1 MQSIKGVK
9 KMKRIQKIKNTKNI
23 GKRRR
28 GFTVLELMLALS
40 LTVVVMTLGIQLFS
54 LTVSGLNFTVNET
67 KMQADARL
75 FAAEVNNHVRYSKA
89 VFTIPQSSFREDNLT
104 KDWNYMGVMENVTV
118 PAGRS
123 HTGSSFKARKA
134 LVHIIAQDKDGKPAK
149 QPEDNLITSGE
160 ATFVQRILGYSY
172 VDDRTGKEIEY
183 SLVFDKK
190 NPSDA
195 DQKLS
200 YTFKT
205 ELIPASG
212 NKADYLKF
220 ETSLESL
227 NSLQVIHK
235 GSKTNPSVAIAYR
248 TGNKDLVVGHVSMV
262 LDISGSMGWTMSGR
276 ARPKPGESRIEILK
290 DKGQV
295 FIDKMSENENVDIGL
310 FPFAGSVDLR
320 MYSGDYSD
328 GNIFK
333 SASHNKEELKR
344 RIRDLP
350 HGGGTNTGD
359 GLRYS
364 YYRLQDHNATV
375 TAPQKPVNY
384 LILLVDGDSN
394 LYSYTEPTGV
404 DRHFFMDDGIKGYK
418 ISRQDFYNGGYYV
431 GEIAK
436 LYNKNTKVFFIVF
449 SSDVSTNGVNSIKKA
464 FHLDNKH
471 LFRATDAT
479 KLNEAFDL
487 IQEEIKRDLW
497 YLNGPKL

>member
-1 MQSIKGVK
+1 
-9 KMKRIQKIKNTKNI
+9 MKRIQKIKNTKNI

-149 QPEDNLITSGE
+149 QPEDNLITLGE

-183 SLVFDKK
+183 SLLFDKK

-262 LDISGSMGWTMSGR
+262 LDVSGSMGWSMSGNKY
-276 ARPKPGESRIEILK
+276 PKSGESRIEILK

-310 FPFAGSVDLR
+310 FPFSEKIDLR

-328 GNIFK
+328 DNIFK
-333 SASHNKEELKR
+333 SASHNKEELKQ

-350 HGGGTNTGD
+350 QGGGTNTGD

-375 TAPQKPVNY
+375 TDPQKPVNY
-384 LILLVDGDSN
+384 LILLIDGDSN
-394 LYSYTEPTGV
+394 YYSYTGLSGEKGP
-404 DRHFFMDDGIKGYK
+404 FFKGDGTKGYR
-418 ISRQDFYNGGYYV
+418 IWYQGRRSRGYV
-431 GEIAK
+431 KEIAK
-436 LYNKNTKVFFIVF
+436 LYKSKNTKVFFIVF
-449 SSDVSTNGVNSIKKA
+449 ANDVGADGINSIKAA

>member
-1 MQSIKGVK
+1 MNNIKENK
-9 KMKRIQKIKNTKNI
+9 KIR
-23 GKRRR
+23 KRR
-28 GFTVLELMLALS
+28 GITTLELVLALS

-67 KMQADARL
+67 KMQTDARI
-75 FAAEVNNHVRYSKA
+75 FATEVNNHVRYSKA

-118 PAGRS
+118 PADRS
-123 HTGSSFKARKA
+123 HTGISFKARKA
-134 LVHIIAQDKDGKPAK
+134 LVHIIAQDKAGKPAK
-149 QPEDNLITSGE
+149 QPEDNLITSGG

-172 VDDRTGKEIEY
+172 VDDKTGKEIEY

-200 YTFKT
+200 YTFKAQ
-205 ELIPASG
+205 LIPASG
-212 NKADYLKF
+212 KKADYLGF
-220 ETSLESL
+220 ETALESL

-248 TGNKDLVVGHVSMV
+248 SGNKDLVVGHVSMV
-262 LDISGSMGWTMSGR
+262 IDISGSMGWTMAGR
-276 ARPKPGESRIEILK
+276 GRPKPGESRIEILK

-320 MYSGDYSD
+320 MYKGNHTDE
-328 GNIFK
+328 NIFK
-333 SASHNKEELKR
+333 SASHNKEELKK
-344 RIRDLP
+344 RIKDLS

-364 YYRLQDHNATV
+364 YFRLKDHNATV
-375 TAPQKPVNY
+375 TPPQKPVNY

-394 LYSYTEPTGV
+394 LYSYTEPSRTK
-404 DRHFFMDDGIKGYK
+404 RYFFMDDGISGYK
-418 ISRQDFYNGGYYV
+418 ISHQDFYNGGYYV
-431 GEIAK
+431 EEIAK
-436 LYNKNTKVFFIVF
+436 LYDKNTKVFFIVF
-449 SSDVSTNGVNSIKKA
+449 SSDVSTKGVNAIKKA
-464 FHLDNKH
+464 FSLDDKH
-471 LFRATDAT
+471 LFMATDAK
-479 KLNEAFDL
+479 KLNEAFDM